1 MGSAG
6 AEAVI
11 PLAAVVGILFA
22 LWQWFVVSRVKISGY
37 YQSLGTSN
45 GYHGGPVFEMD
56 RTEEDALEGSTD
68 ERVIMAKCA
77 EIQHAI
83 SVGVYLYLF
92 PFPFIFSHFSEI
104 LLTYASVLLVLFSF
118 QTLLYTVAFLL
129 EWTFIHIENYIKT
142 CETHRPEKL
151 CIYQGK
157 KIQYLKSNLIFLEPC
172 SNYYGICQYC
182 TVLLILV
189 CTSVH
194 NAI

>member
-92 PFPFIFSHFSEI
+92 PFPFIFSHFSVCF
-104 LLTYASVLLVLFSF
+104 TSSFFFSNSS
-118 QTLLYTVAFLL
+118 LYSRFP
-129 EWTFIHIENYIKT
+129 FGMDFYS
-142 CETHRPEKL
+142 
-151 CIYQGK
+151 Y
-157 KIQYLKSNLIFLEPC
+157 
-172 SNYYGICQYC
+172 
-182 TVLLILV
+182 
-189 CTSVH
+189 
-194 NAI
+194 